1 MKSGNT
7 RGLTKDIRDFQKSV
21 RYHLRYSCGKAW
33 DDASKNDI
41 YRAVAL
47 AVRERLIDAM
57 LETDERYKKEGAKR
71 LYYLSM
77 EFLTGRVLGNN
88 LYNLGIFDLA
98 KDALIDMGIDIEEV
112 RDSEIDAALGNG
124 GLGRLAACFLDSL
137 ATLGM
142 PGFGYGIN
150 YEFGI
155 FRQEIDNGYQKEKP
169 DHWFGKETPWM
180 VERPY
185 ETCIIPVYGR
195 IEHFQDTFG
204 NDNPMWMDWKVL
216 VGVPHDVPIVGFGGK
231 TANYLR
237 LFSARSSDEFDM
249 QIFNAG
255 DYFKAVEQKI
265 FSETIS
271 KVLYPSDSL
280 ESGKE
285 LRLVQEYF
293 LVACSVRDIMRR
305 YLADHD
311 TLDVF
316 PDKVAI
322 QLNDTHAAL
331 TVPELM
337 RTLIDEHDVEW
348 EKAWEITEAALGYTN
363 HTLLPEALEKWPVPL
378 LEYVV
383 PRHLQIIYEINH
395 RFLQRLSSRW
405 PGDGDRLRRM
415 SIIEEG
421 ETKKVRM
428 AYLSIVG
435 SHSVNGVAE
444 LHSRLVKESLVP
456 DFYQLWPAKFNN
468 KTNGVT
474 QRRWLLK
481 SNPLLSELITEVI
494 GDGWIT
500 DSERLRQLEEYA
512 EDKTFQKR
520 FLRIKRGNKER
531 LSKVILD
538 TTRVRVDPDTLF
550 DTQVKRIHEYKRQLL
565 NILHIIYQYL
575 GLVEDQKEL
584 AVPKTYIFAGK
595 AAPGYFMAKLIINL
609 IYSVG
614 RVINKDPRVKGQM
627 NVVFIPDFRVSL
639 AERIIPAADLSEQI
653 STAGMEA
660 SGTGNMKLA
669 MNGALTIGTL
679 DGANVEILEEVG
691 EENIYIFG
699 LRVEQIREMRNG
711 GAYDPWSY
719 YNQNSDIRRVMDSI
733 RSDMFCPN
741 EPGLFKPIY
750 DNILQQ
756 GDYYLH
762 LADFQS
768 YSETQEIASR
778 EYSKP
783 SVWAKKAILNI
794 ARIGKFSSDRAISEY
809 AREIWNLRP
818 SL

>member
-1 MKSGNT
+1 
-7 RGLTKDIRDFQKSV
+7 
-21 RYHLRYSCGKAW
+21 
-33 DDASKNDI
+33 
-41 YRAVAL
+41 
-47 AVRERLIDAM
+47 
-57 LETDERYKKEGAKR
+57 
-71 LYYLSM
+71 
-77 EFLTGRVLGNN
+77 
-88 LYNLGIFDLA
+88 
-98 KDALIDMGIDIEEV
+98 
-112 RDSEIDAALGNG
+112 
-124 GLGRLAACFLDSL
+124 
-137 ATLGM
+137 
-142 PGFGYGIN
+142 
-150 YEFGI
+150 
-155 FRQEIDNGYQKEKP
+155 
-169 DHWFGKETPWM
+169 
-180 VERPY
+180 
-185 ETCIIPVYGR
+185 
-195 IEHFQDTFG
+195 
-204 NDNPMWMDWKVL
+204 
-216 VGVPHDVPIVGFGGK
+216 
-231 TANYLR
+231 
-237 LFSARSSDEFDM
+237 
-249 QIFNAG
+249 
-255 DYFKAVEQKI
+255 
-265 FSETIS
+265 
-271 KVLYPSDSL
+271 
-280 ESGKE
+280 
-285 LRLVQEYF
+285 
-293 LVACSVRDIMRR
+293 MRR
-305 YLADHD
+305 YLADYD
-311 TLDVF
+311 SLDVF

-322 QLNDTHAAL
+322 QLNDTHPAL
-331 TVPELM
+331 TVAELM

-348 EKAWEITEAALGYTN
+348 EKAWEITEATLGYTN

-378 LEYVV
+378 LEYVL

-395 RFLQRLSSRW
+395 RFLQQVSSHW
-405 PGDGDRLRRM
+405 PGDDDRLRRM

-421 ETKKVRM
+421 ETKQVRM

-444 LHSRLVKESLVP
+444 LHSGLVKESLVP
-456 DFYQLWPAKFNN
+456 DFYELWPSKFNN

-481 SNPLLSELITEVI
+481 SNPLLSDLITEVI
-494 GDGWIT
+494 GDAWIT
-500 DSERLRQLEEYA
+500 DLERLRQLEEYA
-512 EDKTFQKR
+512 EDTTFQNR
-520 FLRIKRGNKER
+520 FLKIKRGNKER

-538 TTRVRVDPDTLF
+538 TTRVTVDPDTLF
-550 DTQVKRIHEYKRQLL
+550 DAQIKRIHEYKRQLL
-565 NILHIIYQYL
+565 NILHVIHQYL
-575 GLVEDQKEL
+575 TLVEDEKEL

-609 IYSVG
+609 ICSVG
-614 RVINKDPRVKGQM
+614 RVINKDPKVKGQL

-719 YNQNSDIRRVMDSI
+719 YNQNSDIRRAMESI
-733 RSDMFCPN
+733 RSDMFCPH

-750 DNILQQ
+750 DNILRQ
-756 GDYYLH
+756 GDYYFH

-768 YSETQEIASR
+768 YIETQEIASR

-809 AREIWNLRP
+809 AKEIWNLRP